1 MYEVVFSFSFAVVVN
16 LSLIVSIVL
25 MVRCCTL
32 KLIYIV
38 NVQSLYMLLAAPVYV
53 VNAGPNLSSE
63 FTVLMTSCYLL
74 CR

>member
-38 NVQSLYMLLAAPVYV
+38 NVQSLYMYLPHLCMWSMLVLIYPV
-53 VNAGPNLSSE
+53 S
-63 FTVLMTSCYLL
+63 
-74 CR
+74 